1 VTILS
6 IETSCD
12 ETAAAV
18 TSGLEIL
25 SSVVFSQEAHKKTF
39 GVVPE
44 VASRLHLKSILPV
57 LDRALFLA
65 FQKRNKWAFGKGR
78 AFLSQIDAIAVTD
91 RPGLLGSLLVGT
103 ETANALALLLK
114 KPLIAVNHYL
124 GHIYSFLPS
133 VCRPQFPT
141 VVLTVS
147 GGHTSLYLLKDLYTL
162 ERLGKTRD
170 DAAGEAFDKA
180 AAILGLGYPGG
191 PLIEELA
198 KKGEPQKFSLP
209 RPMEKDASLDFSF
222 SGLKTALLYLTE
234 ELPSL
239 NIQTKAHLAASF
251 QKAVADTLALK
262 TLKAIR
268 KTQARGVALVG
279 GVASNKTVQ
288 EKIARIAKE
297 AAVGF
302 YLAPAGLR
310 TDNAAMIG
318 IAAGILLEKE
328 GLPQKMNFVQASA
341 KIE

>member
-1 VTILS
+1 MTILS
-6 IETSCD
+6 VETSCD

-18 TSGLEIL
+18 VSDYKIF
-25 SSVVFSQEAHKKTF
+25 SSVIFSQEVHKKTF

-44 VASRLHLKSILPV
+44 VASRLHLKYILPV

-65 FQKRNKWAFGKGR
+65 FQKKGRWQFGKGR
-78 AFLSQIDAIAVTD
+78 NFLSQIDAIAVTD

-103 ETANALALLLK
+103 ETANVLALVFK

-124 GHIYSFLPS
+124 GHIYSFLAASPT
-133 VCRPQFPT
+133 PQFPV

-147 GGHTSLYLLKDLYTL
+147 GGHTSLYLLKDLYTV

-180 AAILGLGYPGG
+180 AAILNLGYPGG

-198 KKGEPQKFSLP
+198 KNGHPQKFFLP
-209 RPMEKDASLDFSF
+209 RPMEKDNSLDFSF

-234 ELPSL
+234 KLPL
-239 NIQTKAHLAASF
+239 KNQQIRAHLAASF
-251 QKAVADTLALK
+251 QEAIADTLASK
-262 TLKAIR
+262 TFKAIQ
-268 KTQARGVALVG
+268 KTRAKGVALVG
-279 GVASNKTVQ
+279 GVASNKIVQ
-288 EKIARIAKE
+288 SKIIKVAQKLKVNFYIA
-297 AAVGF
+297 
-302 YLAPAGLR
+302 PPGLR

-318 IAAGILLEKE
+318 IAASIIVKKE
-328 GLPQKMNFVQASA
+328 GLSQKIKFAQPGA